1 MAQGFTIRKIDPRKP
16 APSSTMPS
24 RAMHTPRSPHAKTS
38 LEFFT
43 PKRKRILGIAAGS
56 LVLLFVLVYFF
67 VVRPMQDV
75 YAKAQVAMQIGREAA
90 AAAKQQNLAEA
101 RTKLD
106 DTERALKDV
115 EAAYKKMAWATYVPV
130 GGAYYR
136 DGRHGLAAAFEFIAA
151 GKIAA
156 DAITPYADLLG
167 LSGSDTSFVNL
178 PANKRIEMA
187 VQTLDKVTPKLGEI
201 GQHLTVARDE
211 IDKIDPKRY
220 PAKVNGKEVRAKIQK
235 AKTLSDEA
243 INAYVDAQPLLEILP
258 DMLGQEEVKRYLV
271 LFQND
276 AELRST
282 GGFITAY
289 AVFAMDK
296 GNISVEQSEDIYNL
310 DDKMTKRI
318 AAPPE
323 ILKYHKGVTYASLRD
338 SNTSPDFYVS
348 MQKFE
353 ELLKNIP
360 NAPTYEGIVAVD
372 THVLVEAMR
381 VLDGEIFVPEYNAKF
396 TVQPDDRCDGC
407 PQVVYELEEFSDRPT
422 GHVRAD
428 RKDILGRL
436 LLTLMKKAM
445 GVSPGQYWGPL
456 IQTLMGEVNQKHI
469 LAYMKD
475 PEQQKAIESLNF
487 AGRIKEYEGDYLHI
501 NDTNFAGGK
510 SNMFTKHYI
519 TQDIDVGSDGSVT
532 KTITIDY
539 KNPSAASNCN
549 LEAGGLCLNAVL
561 RNWLRVYVPKGS
573 TLVEFTGAGE
583 EGIATSTSEDLGK
596 TVFEGFLTVRP
607 EGSAHVTLTYKLPFT
622 ITGNMYRMLIQKQ
635 PGTTGHE
642 FTTIING
649 KEKEKFNLTTDKDVE
664 YKF

>member
-1 MAQGFTIRKIDPRKP
+1 MT
-16 APSSTMPS
+16 
-24 RAMHTPRSPHAKTS
+24 
-38 LEFFT
+38 L
-43 PKRKRILGIAAGS
+43 IA
-56 LVLLFVLVYFF
+56 LLLFGIGIFIF
-67 VVRPMQDV
+67 VVLPLKDV
-75 YAKAQVAMQIGREAA
+75 YAKAQVAMQVGREAA
-90 AAAKQQNLAEA
+90 AAAKQQNLPEA
-101 RTKLD
+101 RAKLD

-115 EAAYKKMAWATYVPV
+115 EASYKKLAWLAYVPLA
-130 GGAYYR
+130 GGYYR
-136 DGRHGLAAAFEFIAA
+136 DGKHGMNAAFEFIAA

-167 LSGSDTSFVNL
+167 LAESDTSFVNL

-201 GQHLTVARDE
+201 GEHLARARDE
-211 IDKIDPKRY
+211 IEEIDPKRY
-220 PAKVNGKEVRAKIQK
+220 PAKVSGKDVRAKIVN
-235 AKTLSDEA
+235 AKQLSNQA
-243 INAYVDAQPLLEILP
+243 INAYIDAQPLLEILP
-258 DMLGQEEVKRYLV
+258 DMLGQDEVKRYLV

-310 DDKMTKRI
+310 DDKQSKRV
-318 AAPPE
+318 AASPE
-323 ILKYHKGVTYASLRD
+323 ILKYHKGVYYANLRD

-353 ELLKNIP
+353 ELLKNVP
-360 NAPTYEGIVAVD
+360 NAPKYEGIIAVD

-381 VLDGEIFVPEYNAKF
+381 VLDGEIFVPEYNATF
-396 TVQPDDRCDGC
+396 SVQPDDRCDGC
-407 PQVVYELEEFSDRPT
+407 PQVVYELEEFADRPT

-445 GVSPGQYWGPL
+445 GVSPGQYWGSL
-456 IQTLMGEVNQKHI
+456 MQTFIGEVNQKHI

-475 PEQQKAIESLNF
+475 SDQQKAIESLNF

-501 NDTNFAGGK
+501 NDTNFAGAK
-510 SNMFTKHYI
+510 TNMFTRHYV
-519 TQDIDVGSDGSVT
+519 TQDIDVASDGTVV
-532 KTITIDY
+532 KKITIDY
-539 KNPSAASNCN
+539 KNPSPPSNCS
-549 LEAGGLCLNAVL
+549 LEAGGLCLNGLL

-583 EGIATSTSEDLGK
+583 EGITTSTSEDLGK

-607 EGSAHVTLTYKLPFT
+607 EGSAHVTISYKLPFSV
-622 ITGNMYRMLIQKQ
+622 TGNEYRMLIQKQ
-635 PGTTGHE
+635 PGTVGHE
-642 FTTIING
+642 YINSING
-649 KEKEKFNLTTDKDVE
+649 KELDKFNLTTDKE
-664 YKF
+664 FIYKL